1 MQTSDVATFMEL
13 TIDDQV
19 EINGGGCKLSELR
32 SETIRGA
39 IRGALSGLVTGTVQG
54 VIVGAVV
61 GGAVEAG
68 DYSYTCGKK

>member
-1 MQTSDVATFMEL
+1 MKTNDVASCMEL
-13 TIDDQV
+13 TMEDLL
-19 EINGGGCKLSELR
+19 EINGGGCNLSELR

-39 IRGALSGLVTGTVQG
+39 IRGAISGLITGTVQG

-61 GGAVEAG
+61 GGVVEAG